1 MVVLFLE
8 VKKIKI
14 SVYVC
19 LMFIPKKTKTKTKTK
34 PPKKNEKKKTKT
46 GRWTKSL
53 IVLHVYGF
61 GHSQESGE
69 FYM

>member
-1 MVVLFLE
+1 ML
-8 VKKIKI
+8 
-14 SVYVC
+14 
-19 LMFIPKKTKTKTKTK
+19 IPKQKNKQTKTNTKTKQTTTTTKTR
-34 PPKKNEKKKTKT
+34 EKKQHKT
-46 GRWTKSL
+46 GRWTKHF